1 MTKLFLRALFVT
13 LIVSLVAPL
22 AAFAADT
29 PAPAHTFVFPAVQ
42 VWTIVAGSLVT
53 VVTYVLNKYAPWT
66 SQSVKAFVLVI
77 TAAVSAGITQSIDGG
92 TVGFNADTLQ
102 LVVTAVVAAFG
113 SHLLIWK
120 PSGVQSALAQPE
132 DYKTSYSNGG
142 PVVGEPTVPPGIR

>member
-29 PAPAHTFVFPAVQ
+29 PAQAHTFVFPAVQ

-53 VVTYVLNKYAPWT
+53 VVTYALNKRAPWV

-77 TAAVSAGITQSIDGG
+77 TAAVAAGITQSIDGG

-102 LVVTAVVAAFG
+102 LVVTSVVAAFG

-120 PSGVQSALAQPE
+120 PSGVQAKLAQSEP
-132 DYKTSYSNGG
+132 TTTYSNGG